1 MTVVVLALD
10 ALDAG
15 LVDHFD
21 LDAVRLESGGEI
33 ETFANTQAVPYTPE
47 VWATVATGLE
57 PAEHGIT
64 GSGTSEWANPALDLA
79 STVTGRLDE
88 STRGTLGKLVR
99 SRTGT
104 RERIGETDRESMF
117 DADDAVVHNWPGVAD
132 GRPLQRAWDL
142 MNAVAEGMPRHA
154 FERELFG
161 LCAQQFGWA
170 REMLAHPVSIAG
182 VHVHT
187 LDAAGHAYADDE
199 AALGRAYDR
208 VGGFVDEIVAALGE
222 DDDLL
227 VVSDHGMRTAF
238 YPPDAGETPAS
249 HSWRAYAS
257 STAETCP
264 RSVYDVRRWVEE
276 RAAQSETGA
285 AGSDEGIDMPT
296 DRLRELGYL
305 D

>member
-64 GSGTSEWANPALDLA
+64 GGGTSEWANPALDLA

-117 DADDAVVHNWPGVAD
+117 DADDAVVHNWPGVHD

-142 MNAVAEGMPRHA
+142 MNAVAEGMPRHE

-170 REMLAHPVSIAG
+170 REMLVHPVSIAG

-199 AALGRAYDR
+199 AALARAYDR

-227 VVSDHGMRTAF
+227 VVSDHGMRTEF
-238 YPPDAGETPAS
+238 YPPDAGEKPAS

-257 STAETCP
+257 STAETSP
-264 RSVYDVRRWVEE
+264 KSVYDVRRWVEE
-276 RAAQSETGA
+276 RAAA
-285 AGSDEGIDMPT
+285 AGASASDDDVGIDMPT
-296 DRLRELGYL
+296 ERLRELGYL

>member
-64 GSGTSEWANPALDLA
+64 GGGTSEWANPALDLA
-79 STVTGRLDE
+79 SAVTGRLDE

-117 DADDAVVHNWPGVAD
+117 DADDAVIHNWPGVHD

-142 MNAVAEGMPRHA
+142 MNAVAEGMPRHE

-199 AALGRAYDR
+199 AALGRAYAR
-208 VGGFVDEIVAALGE
+208 VGEFVAEIAAALGE

-227 VVSDHGMRTAF
+227 VVSDHGMRAAF
-238 YPPDAGETPAS
+238 YPPDAGEKPAS

-257 STAETCP
+257 STADTCP
-264 RSVYDVRRWVEE
+264 ESVYDVRRWVEE
-276 RAAQSETGA
+276 RAADSSTDATGP
-285 AGSDEGIDMPT
+285 DEDIDMPT